1 VSSSVKKSLVAALL
15 LVITILPFA
24 LNALHIIVL
33 PFTPSLPLVASSSTT
48 DFTSTVNRVYIS
60 PALISDEYWT
70 YGAYVEDSSLLTIRE
85 PEELNIVKPSVEA
98 GRVLVVLDKDTPIT
112 VLRGKILG
120 LYATL
125 PTHLYN
131 LAYVL
136 VTRDQLEL
144 LTKTPGILALLPD
157 VRVDALINRE
167 VERSKLYEEDINWY
181 TNILETTTASGEDYH
196 YTVNI
201 TGALNV
207 WLQYS
212 IRGEETTIAIIDTGV
227 DYGSPGLGVEAIAR
241 DEHGLPLVFDAS
253 SLGLVL
259 TPVKANITG
268 DRYITV
274 DPTYLYVF
282 YPPYYVIR
290 WTNALYVSVRGCRTF
305 SGWLPFPEGNKW
317 YIGDI
322 RVYGPVKFGL
332 MLQYLLTSVGGVST
346 TLVYTIPVILV
357 DSNGDG
363 YYDTLY
369 ADTTTALYLLRVALS
384 PSPCN
389 VSIPGTLGLTPDFS
403 FADETP
409 IRYGNEVIARD
420 LDGDGL
426 NDYSTGTLAGYVYDA
441 AYAIILEKIGAWKR
455 LIPRVDPLYGYST
468 VGVLSLELWSGEPV
482 ALVWPGLDPY
492 GDYVVLEYDYHS
504 HGTFCATT
512 AAGRDYYA
520 QTGYG
525 VKSISGQA
533 PGAKIAA
540 ASALYFGTVA
550 VSVYFFTGFDLTT
563 PYADGSVYLWP
574 TLLTNPWI
582 AFEGWT
588 WSWSYLGVHQVDITS
603 NSYGISGWALWGW
616 NTGMDPYSL
625 IFDYT
630 TLVSGTAHFIALGNG
645 GPGYGTTASPAS
657 STLSI
662 SVGAA
667 TEFTYRPIY
676 RYYWPG
682 SSRQVV
688 TWSNRG
694 PSELGVVKPDVVAV
708 GSFAWAVGRTW
719 EALAYRTLRGG
730 LTHALFSGT
739 SQATPMAAGV
749 SALVVSAYKA
759 KYNSRMP
766 SYLLKTVLMNNAVD
780 MGFDE
785 LSQGAGFVN
794 AYNAVKAVLE
804 ANYPKVYSTSILG
817 DILSELAENYKS
829 VTHGEELIDKWFE
842 PKIHIPL
849 ISAGRTAARQLIIE
863 GTGTYR
869 IYSTRLERVETV
881 NFCDI
886 VKRII
891 EPAIIVSCSGDTVIL
906 NIIASTVYG
915 HLVLDMDALKKYD
928 FFEIELIY
936 PFQYFETG
944 GRTGIYNNT
953 IPLSIVELAYWI
965 DVKADGVFSWSE
977 TARIMY
983 DIRGAN
989 ALRIQIGDLEGQI
1002 REIEELAS
1010 KYGLTDP
1017 TGLPRNLVLRI
1028 GVSGATYRGLLPVKA
1043 RISGYVYKSWRDV
1056 IATPSALD
1064 VKDARGVVNVL
1075 VRAPINPGF
1084 YSGYIVVEEITR
1096 NTKILVPVSFFVP
1109 IEIRTETLQVI
1120 KPYGEVTTR
1129 RNTYLRGVF
1138 DYTWRYESGDW
1149 RVFKVVIYPSAR
1161 LLWALGV
1168 RVTWPILGDP
1178 NYASNLDVHVYGP
1191 YKYYM
1196 VNPDTSRVYEYSVNG
1211 VQLAAELTLDPTK
1224 SSGYNPRRFWDT
1236 IGPGESLVITPVLT
1250 SGIYRVVVRNI
1261 QFSGLDYEEPF
1272 TLELIPVLSRV
1283 EWTYNAVIRGY
1294 EFTITVTTTD
1304 SRLIP
1309 VTVIPSD
1316 MAVVAVKPGELYY
1329 VNLTEQN
1336 FTVYIKSVE
1345 ATLREFKA
1353 IVVIIP
1359 PETAIK
1365 GSYTV
1370 AVGVVTITPVTI
1382 VGWYDKGERVA
1393 YFEWYITPTYLA
1405 FKLK

>member
-1 VSSSVKKSLVAALL
+1 M
-15 LVITILPFA
+15 
-24 LNALHIIVL
+24 
-33 PFTPSLPLVASSSTT
+33 
-48 DFTSTVNRVYIS
+48 
-60 PALISDEYWT
+60 SDEYWT

-181 TNILETTTASGEDYH
+181 SSILETTTASGEDYH

-207 WLQYS
+207 WLQYN

-241 DEHGLPLVFDAS
+241 DEHGLPLVLDAS

-259 TPVKANITG
+259 TPVKANVTG

-305 SGWLPFPEGNKW
+305 SEWLPFPEGNKW

-363 YYDTLY
+363 KYDTLY

-455 LIPRVDPLYGYST
+455 LIPRVKPLYGYST
-468 VGVLSLELWSGEPV
+468 VSVLSLELWSGEPV

-492 GDYVVLEYDYHS
+492 GDYVVLEYDYYG

-688 TWSNRG
+688 TWSSRG

-719 EALAYRTLRGG
+719 EALAYRTLGG
-730 LTHALFSGT
+730 SLTHALFSGT

-749 SALVVSAYKA
+749 GALVVSAYKA

-804 ANYPKVYSTSILG
+804 ANYPRVYSTSILS
-817 DILSELAENYKS
+817 DILSELSDTYTS
-829 VTHGEELIDKWFE
+829 VTYGKVLKGKWFE
-842 PKIHIPL
+842 PKIYIPL
-849 ISAGRTAARQLIIE
+849 VRAERVATRQLIVE
-863 GTGTYR
+863 GPGTYKL
-869 IYSTRLERVETV
+869 YAVRLERTRVV
-881 NFCDI
+881 DLCDI
-886 VKRII
+886 VTRII
-891 EPAIIVSCSGDTVIL
+891 DPTIVVSCSGDTVVL
-906 NIIASTVYG
+906 NITASTVYG
-915 HLVLDMDALKKYD
+915 HLVLDMNVLKRYD

-944 GRTGIYNNT
+944 GRTRNYSNIIST
-953 IPLSIVELAYWI
+953 SVLELAYWI
-965 DVKADGVFSWSE
+965 DVNADNVFFWNE

-989 ALRIQIGDLEGQI
+989 ALRIQVSNLEGQI

-1028 GVSGATYRGLLPVKA
+1028 GVSGAVYRGLLPIRVRVSGYSIKPWRSIALTAPILNVYSDSRVVTVLVKA
-1043 RISGYVYKSWRDV
+1043 
-1056 IATPSALD
+1056 PSE
-1064 VKDARGVVNVL
+1064 
-1075 VRAPINPGF
+1075 PGF
-1084 YSGYIVVEEITR
+1084 YSGYIVVEEVNR
-1096 NTKILVPVSFFVP
+1096 GVKMLVPVSFFVP
-1109 IEIRTETLQVI
+1109 LEIRSENPHVLTPLRENT
-1120 KPYGEVTTR
+1120 PM
-1129 RNTYLRGVF
+1129 RNTYLRGTF

-1149 RVFKVVIYPSAR
+1149 RVFKVVVYPTLKLIKAI
-1161 LLWALGV
+1161 GV

-1191 YKYYM
+1191 YKYY
-1196 VNPDTSRVYEYSVNG
+1196 VVDADTSRVYEYSVNG

-1236 IGPGESLVITPVLT
+1236 IRPGESLVVAPLLYEGV
-1250 SGIYRVVVRNI
+1250 YRVVIRNI
-1261 QFSGLDYEEPF
+1261 QFSGLEFEEPF
-1272 TLELIPVLSRV
+1272 ELEIIPVSIRV
-1283 EWTYNAVIRGY
+1283 DWTYSYLEKGY
-1294 EFTITVTTTD
+1294 VFTITVKTTD
-1304 SRLIP
+1304 PSLLP
-1309 VTVIPSD
+1309 LNVIIDTS
-1316 MAVVAVKPGELYY
+1316 AVVTVKPGESHYIDLVKEGFTMY
-1329 VNLTEQN
+1329 V
-1336 FTVYIKSVE
+1336 KSVE
-1345 ATLREFKA
+1345 VIDGVFKA
-1353 IVVIIP
+1353 VLVICP
-1359 PETAIK
+1359 PVTAMK
-1365 GSYTV
+1365 GVYTV
-1370 AVGVVTITPVTI
+1370 AAGLISITPVTT
-1382 VGWYDKGERVA
+1382 VGWIDAGVRNT
-1393 YFEWYITPTYLA
+1393 YFEWYTIQVYLK
-1405 FKLK
+1405 FPLK